1 MRVGSLGRGP
11 GGAARPAETLHDLP
25 ARVDADRPRRLLG
38 QPGDEPFRVDLG
50 SSVTGLPASRIDRR
64 GGSPLPRIAYN
75 PRVSSHAEHRRQ
87 HLAFHPRA
95 GTVRYDLVVVGGG
108 IHGAGVAQAAAAAGH
123 SVLVLE
129 RKRLAHGTSSRSSK
143 LIHGGLRYLESGQ
156 LRLVRESLEE
166 RSLMLRLA
174 PELVRIRPFFIPVYP
189 STRRRP
195 WQLTVGL
202 SAYAALAGF
211 GRTTRFGRL
220 PRRQWDHLD
229 GLDTKGL
236 QCVFRYFDAQTD
248 DERLTR
254 AVMNSALGLG
264 AELVVPAEFLHAD
277 VRADGVQVRYL
288 VGAEARECSARVV
301 VNAAG
306 PWAPFVS
313 ERVSPPQ
320 RVPALDL
327 VQGTHIVLPGQI
339 QRGVY
344 YVESPTDGRAVFVIP
359 WRDAVMV
366 GTTETLYRGDPD
378 AVRPLP
384 QELEYLRGVIAHYF
398 PAYGGPGAPE
408 VASAFAG
415 LRVLPSAQ
423 GTAFHRTRETLLET
437 DAARSP
443 RFLAIYGGKLTG
455 WRATAERV
463 LHRLEGTLPAR
474 VPRADTRELR
484 IEPP

>member
-1 MRVGSLGRGP
+1 M
-11 GGAARPAETLHDLP
+11 H
-25 ARVDADRPRRLLG
+25 
-38 QPGDEPFRVDLG
+38 
-50 SSVTGLPASRIDRR
+50 
-64 GGSPLPRIAYN
+64 
-75 PRVSSHAEHRRQ
+75 
-87 HLAFHPRA
+87 
-95 GTVRYDLVVVGGG
+95 YDLVVIGGG

-129 RKRLAHGTSSRSSK
+129 RSRLAHGTSSRSSK

-166 RSLMLRLA
+166 RSLMLKLA

-189 STRRRP
+189 ATRRRP
-195 WQLTVGL
+195 WHLTLGL
-202 SAYAALAGF
+202 AAYAALAGF

-220 PRRQWDHLD
+220 PRRQWDNLD
-229 GLDTKGL
+229 GLDTTGL

-254 AVMNSALGLG
+254 AVMKSALNLG
-264 AELVVPAEFLHAD
+264 AELAMPAEFLHAD
-277 VRADGVQVRYL
+277 IRADGVQVRYL
-288 VGAEARECSARVV
+288 AGAEARECTSRAV

-306 PWAPFVS
+306 PWAPRVS
-313 ERVSPPQ
+313 ERVAPRQHVPP
-320 RVPALDL
+320 LDL

-339 QRGVY
+339 QRGIY

-366 GTTETLYRGDPD
+366 GTTETHYQGDPD
-378 AVRPLP
+378 AVAPLP
-384 QELEYLRGVIAHYF
+384 AELEYLRGVMAHYF
-398 PAYGGPGAPE
+398 PAYRGGGAPA

-415 LRVLPSAQ
+415 LRVLPFTRGS
-423 GTAFHRTRETLLET
+423 AFHRTRETLLET
-437 DAARSP
+437 DAAHSP
-443 RFLAIYGGKLTG
+443 RFVAIYGGKLTG

-463 LHRLEGTLPAR
+463 LRRLEGRLPSRA
-474 VPRADTRELR
+474 PRADTRELR